1 MIERDIRIG
10 IISGYFAGKVLHD
23 GHKEYIDSAI
33 KKSDILY
40 VIIQSDEMLD
50 KKYPN
55 YNHSSS
61 NEIAEMICDYIN
73 NYINSN
79 KGRLIQYIIL
89 VNDKKTVAKK
99 LKEVA
104 KNHKGGNITF
114 FKDGDRNLK
123 SLPKKEIIELYKNNI
138 KFKFFGNKKIDSSKN
153 FMSKR
158 S

>member
-1 MIERDIRIG
+1 MIGREVRIG

-23 GHKEYIDSAI
+23 GHKEYINSAI

-61 NEIAEMICDYIN
+61 NEVAEMICDYIN
-73 NYINSN
+73 GN

-104 KNHKGGNITF
+104 KNHKGENITF